1 MANYKQSLKDVK
13 TLTNNMDLYQADEM
27 CDNGRK
33 IMKVFLQHVIVEI
46 SIKKI
51 S

>member
-1 MANYKQSLKDVK
+1 MFEF
-13 TLTNNMDLYQADEM
+13 EM

-46 SIKKI
+46 SIKKSHDKI
-51 S
+51 EIIKQQ